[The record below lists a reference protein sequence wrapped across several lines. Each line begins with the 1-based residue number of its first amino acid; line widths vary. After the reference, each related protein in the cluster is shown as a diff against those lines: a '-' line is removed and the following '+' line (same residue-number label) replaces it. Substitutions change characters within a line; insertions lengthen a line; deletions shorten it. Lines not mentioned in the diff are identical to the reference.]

1 MISVSQVDYS
11 YAVSKGPSIK
21 ALDGL
26 SLDIQEGEFLAVI
39 GKNGSGKS
47 TFAKLLNALYIPDS
61 GTVTVDGLDT
71 KIEENVWKIRQ
82 KVGMVFQ
89 NPDNQIVATS
99 VEEDVAFGPEN
110 LGLSSLEIAQR
121 IESSLKMVGMER
133 LRHRQPHTLSG
144 GQKQRAAIAGVIAM
158 EPKFI
163 VLDEPTAMLDPSGRE
178 EIRRTVRFL
187 HDKKGMGIIYI
198 THLMEE
204 AVDADRVVVMD
215 RGKIFCQG
223 SPREVFSRIDML
235 RQLDLEAT
243 PIGILADLL
252 AIEGI
257 AIKGCPLTVEEM
269 VDTLCPLLNLEMSL

>member
-133 LRHRQPHTLSG
+133 LRHRRPHTLSG
-144 GQKQRAAIAGVIAM
+144 DRSRGQ
-158 EPKFI
+158 P
-163 VLDEPTAMLDPSGRE
+163 
-178 EIRRTVRFL
+178 
-187 HDKKGMGIIYI
+187 
-198 THLMEE
+198 
-204 AVDADRVVVMD
+204 
-215 RGKIFCQG
+215 
-223 SPREVFSRIDML
+223 
-235 RQLDLEAT
+235 
-243 PIGILADLL
+243 
-252 AIEGI
+252 
-257 AIKGCPLTVEEM
+257 
-269 VDTLCPLLNLEMSL
+269 